1 MKIMKPII
9 TIIMLALLLSGCFDS
24 SFDTYMRKGKD
35 ALINNDYNKAIENID
50 NALIEEPTNKD
61 AIALM
66 KKAKEKKEKTE
77 NKKVIDDF
85 TKDTEEMYKKLKSL
99 GDGINTMV
107 DNVTYEE
114 ALSKVEILK
123 PMNEKLVELTP
134 KWQDDKV
141 VGSAL
146 SDLNSA
152 YNNLNY
158 TYSLIIENTEQP
170 EPEIDDTDG
179 DGKISRYEAIRGRK
193 VQPRLA
199 FADFRQNMESYKN
212 TITKLEEN
220 NQ

>member
-1 MKIMKPII
+1 MKPII
-9 TIIMLALLLSGCFDS
+9 TVIMAALLLSGCFDS
-24 SFDTYMRKGKD
+24 SFDTYMRKSKD
-35 ALINNDYNKAIENID
+35 ALINNDYNEAIENLD

-66 KKAKEKKEKTE
+66 KKAKEKKEKSE
-77 NKKVIDDF
+77 NHKVIDDF

-141 VGSAL
+141 VGSAF
-146 SDLNSA
+146 SDLKSA

-170 EPEIDDTDG
+170 ESEIEDTDG
-179 DGKISRYEAIRGRK
+179 DGKISRYEAIRGRR
-193 VQPRLA
+193 VQPSLV
-199 FADFRQNMESYKN
+199 FVDFRQNMESYKN
-212 TITKLEEN
+212 TLTKLEEN

>member
-1 MKIMKPII
+1 MKPII
-9 TIIMLALLLSGCFDS
+9 TVIITALLLSGCFDS

-35 ALINNDYNKAIENID
+35 ALINNNYDEAIENLD

-66 KKAKEKKEKTE
+66 KMAKETKEKSE
-77 NKKVIDDF
+77 NKKIIDDF
-85 TKDTEEMYKKLKSL
+85 TKDTEEIYKKLKSL

-123 PMNEKLVELTP
+123 PMNEKFVELTP
-134 KWQDDKV
+134 KWQDEKV
-141 VGSAL
+141 VGSAF
-146 SDLNSA
+146 SNLNSA
-152 YNNLNY
+152 YNNLSY

-170 EPEIDDTDG
+170 EPEIEDTDG

-193 VQPRLA
+193 VQPSLA
-199 FADFRQNMESYKN
+199 FVDFRQNMESYKN
-212 TITKLEEN
+212 TLTKLEEN

>member
-1 MKIMKPII
+1 MKPII

>member
-1 MKIMKPII
+1 MKPII
-9 TIIMLALLLSGCFDS
+9 TVIISALLLSGCFYS

-35 ALINNDYNKAIENID
+35 ALINANYNEAIKNLD

-66 KKAKEKKEKTE
+66 KKAKEKKEKSE

-123 PMNEKLVELTP
+123 PMNEKLVELNP

-141 VGSAL
+141 VGEAFSNL
-146 SDLNSA
+146 VSA
-152 YNNLNY
+152 YHNLNF
-158 TYSLIIENTEQP
+158 TYRLVIESTEQP
-170 EPEIDDTDG
+170 EPEITTTG
-179 DGKISRYEAIRGRK
+179 NGEVSEFEAVRNRKI
-193 VQPRLA
+193 QPSLA
-199 FADFRQNMESYKN
+199 FVDFRQNMESYKN
-212 TITKLEEN
+212 TINKLKDN